1 MRLSIEPKLT
11 REFSQLHPMKKRL
24 TSLLLLG
31 GVLAIGWM
39 AMRAPR
45 VQEPVAQVTG
55 GHAVSTPATIMTP
68 PAVVAAVD
76 APLTVNATPDL
87 VGQITTALRSG
98 STTERDRAWQQLLPE
113 LVRTDPSAAGHLA
126 LAWEQ
131 GAMRDELL
139 ERTIRLWSETDIG
152 GTLTWLTSLLD
163 QGDRDLAALSAT
175 TQVAQ
180 TDPAGAL
187 ELAQSLRIGLDDG
200 RFERMAQLWAEEFPQ
215 DAVDWA
221 TAQPAGAL
229 RDKLLIRIVHVRA
242 QQDPPEAARLA
253 TAQFAPGANRDNAI
267 LTVIRHWAVRD
278 QAAATLWA
286 GSFDSGSLRDRAF
299 SEIRNAGVRLQ
310 M

>member
-1 MRLSIEPKLT
+1 
-11 REFSQLHPMKKRL
+11 MKKLL
-24 TSLLLLG
+24 TLLLFTG
-31 GVLAIGWM
+31 AVVAISWM
-39 AMRAPR
+39 ATRAPR
-45 VQEPVAQVTG
+45 VQQPVAQVAAGRTALTTA
-55 GHAVSTPATIMTP
+55 AVAVP
-68 PAVVAAVD
+68 PAMVVPVD
-76 APLTVNATPDL
+76 ASPAGTAPPDL
-87 VGQITTALRSG
+87 VSQITTALRSG
-98 STTERDRAWQQLLPE
+98 STAERDRALQQLLPQ
-113 LVRTDPSAAGHLA
+113 LVRAEPAAAGHLA

-131 GAMRDELL
+131 GAMRAELL

-152 GTLTWLTSLLD
+152 GTLTWVTSLLD

-187 ELAQSLRIGLDDG
+187 ELAQALRIGLDDG

-215 DAVDWA
+215 AAVDWA

-229 RDKLLIRIVHVRA
+229 RDRLLTRIVHVRA
-242 QQDPPEAARLA
+242 QQDPLAAARLA

-267 LTVIRHWAVRD
+267 LTVVRHWAVRD

-299 SEIRNAGVRLQ
+299 SEIRNAGALQ
-310 M
+310 QM